1 MDCELQYDFLI
12 ERYKTVD
19 ELMRLEKIIKAGKRI
34 NTKNRTNEEIIELIE
49 RQFTLLDVFYDNLLS
64 LSFEDRADF
73 LIKHKKIN
81 VIRLIDT
88 FDIDRKEAK
97 RVFQYLCLGNVGKR
111 TGYYL
116 KIENEE
122 EFKRILIKALTTNQ
136 MFDDLRIR

>member
-34 NTKNRTNEEIIELIE
+34 STKNRTNEEIIELIE

-64 LSFEDRADF
+64 LNYEERADF

-81 VIRLIDT
+81 LIRIIDT
-88 FDIDRKEAK
+88 FDIERKDAK
-97 RVFQYLCLGNVGKR
+97 RIFNYLRLSNVGKCE
-111 TGYYL
+111 GYYL
-116 KIENEE
+116 KIENAE
-122 EFKRILIKALTTNQ
+122 EFKRILIKALAKT
-136 MFDDLRIR
+136 